1 MGVQPTP
8 SLPPLGTRGKRSSSR
23 ALQGSGHGCVHH
35 PQQEDGRGEV
45 HEHRAECVLSLLTP
59 SLRVFR
65 GLRKGNVPGYLG
77 FLQCLRTFHQLTA
90 CEQAEMIV

>member
-1 MGVQPTP
+1 MCP
-8 SLPPLGTRGKRSSSR
+8 SP
-23 ALQGSGHGCVHH
+23 

-45 HEHRAECVLSLLTP
+45 HENRAECVLSLLTT

-77 FLQCLRTFHQLTA
+77 FLQCWRTFHQLTA